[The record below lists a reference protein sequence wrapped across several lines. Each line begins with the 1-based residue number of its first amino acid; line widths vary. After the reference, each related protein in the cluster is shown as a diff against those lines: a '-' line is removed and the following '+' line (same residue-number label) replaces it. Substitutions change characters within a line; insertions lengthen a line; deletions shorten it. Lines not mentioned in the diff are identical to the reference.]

1 MLHSRTLTLT
11 LTALTIVSLAAPAGA
26 APKPRVDLR
35 GDGVGSYALDDAG
48 TAHLAGAVTG
58 TPFDGPYTA
67 TLAADDRTLPSPGD
81 CEAATATLH
90 AVGPRKKYLV
100 LAGAGQ
106 VCGRWTDATSVV
118 THRFTGRYVVT
129 DTSERK
135 VRGTDGWLG
144 MILATEGRANVEAI
158 DT

>member
-1 MLHSRTLTLT
+1 MLHSKIVTLT

-67 TLAADDRTLPSPGD
+67 TLAADDGTLPSPGD

-90 AVGPRKKYLV
+90 AVGPRKKYPSSPGPARSA
-100 LAGAGQ
+100 AG
-106 VCGRWTDATSVV
+106 GRTPPPSSPTASPAATS
-118 THRFTGRYVVT
+118 
-129 DTSERK
+129 
-135 VRGTDGWLG
+135 
-144 MILATEGRANVEAI
+144 
-158 DT
+158 